1 MTTYCFGDRCPYL
14 NRVNRMCLWPRE
26 CPRGLDIASGL
37 AGYLGPDKQ
46 VILTRIERLR
56 EEAARRERVSKQAK

>member
-1 MTTYCFGDRCPYL
+1 MTTYCLGDRCPYL

-37 AGYLGPDKQ
+37 SGYHEPDKQ

-56 EEAARRERVSKQAK
+56 EEAAKRERVSKQAK

>member
-1 MTTYCFGDRCPYL
+1 MTTYCLGDRCPYL
-14 NRVNRMCLWPRE
+14 NRVNRVCLWPRE

-37 AGYLGPDKQ
+37 SGYHGSDKL
-46 VILTRIERLR
+46 VILARIERLR

>member
-1 MTTYCFGDRCPYL
+1 MTTYCLGDRCPYL

-37 AGYLGPDKQ
+37 SGYHGPDKQ

-56 EEAARRERVSKQAK
+56 EEAARHERVSKQAK

>member
-37 AGYLGPDKQ
+37 SGYHEPDKQ
-46 VILTRIERLR
+46 KLLTKAEQWRKGE
-56 EEAARRERVSKQAK
+56 KQNELAKRSY

>member
-1 MTTYCFGDRCPYL
+1 MTTYCLGDRCPYL
-14 NRVNRMCLWPRE
+14 NRVNRVCLWPRE

-37 AGYLGPDKQ
+37 SGYHEP